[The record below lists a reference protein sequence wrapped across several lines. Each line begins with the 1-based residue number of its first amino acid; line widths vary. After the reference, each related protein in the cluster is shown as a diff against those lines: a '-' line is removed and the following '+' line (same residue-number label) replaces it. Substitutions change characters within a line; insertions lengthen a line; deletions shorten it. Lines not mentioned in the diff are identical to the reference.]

1 MNRRLGADRA
11 IGWTHLSRWG
21 SESGDRPIIR
31 TDNLRMKLFTG
42 EYFGGVNGY

>member
-1 MNRRLGADRA
+1 MNRRLGAGTAFGD
-11 IGWTHLSRWG
+11 GHLRWREG
-21 SESGDRPIIR
+21 ECDDESVIR